1 MLLERQQ
8 PENAQVIK
16 LRFFAGLSLEETAAA
31 LGMSRNCP
39 SQMGLRQSL
48 VIWAAERILS

>member
-31 LGMSRNCP
+31 LGMSRATAH
-39 SQMGLRQSL
+39 RK
-48 VIWAAERILS
+48 WAYARAWLFGQLNES